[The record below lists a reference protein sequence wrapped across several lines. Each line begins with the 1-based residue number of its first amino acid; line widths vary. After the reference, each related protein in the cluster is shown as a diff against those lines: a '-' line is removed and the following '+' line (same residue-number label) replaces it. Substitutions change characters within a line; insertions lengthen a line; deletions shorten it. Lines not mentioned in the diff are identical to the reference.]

1 MEFTIIKLYQTRTI
15 RLVWS
20 KIFKTVMSR
29 CPGRH
34 FNLHSVQG
42 IDFTFDQAKT
52 NSSFY
57 QTVSSY
63 MLVTR
68 NLSACI
74 ETSRN
79 VDELEI

>member
-1 MEFTIIKLYQTRTI
+1 MFNCFVFPVVLDPG
-15 RLVWS
+15 VH
-20 KIFKTVMSR
+20 VSR